1 MSSIYF
7 DANATTPL
15 DPAVRTA
22 MLPFLGK
29 TFGNPSS
36 IHQIGRAARAHL
48 DAARERMA
56 DCWRCQ
62 PSEIV
67 FTSGG
72 TESNNLA
79 ILGTARL
86 LRSRGRHIITS
97 AIEHHAVLHCCEH
110 LERREG
116 FEVTYLPVSR
126 EGLLVP
132 EALASA
138 IRPDT
143 ILVSIMAAN
152 NEIGTL
158 QPVVEL
164 GAICEARGVVFHTDA
179 VQWFG
184 KEPFTDIHQFHASL
198 VSACA
203 HKYYGPKGVGAL
215 FVQSPLRL
223 EPILFGGPQEN
234 ERRAGT
240 ENLAAVAGFT
250 EATARFVRT
259 PVFQRAHLQPLTDRL
274 LDAGERLHECGVTA
288 IGNRQHRLANTVAFA
303 VERCDTMTLL
313 AALDLEGICA
323 SGGAACSAGSLQPSH
338 ILRALGLLQPRNT
351 ALLRFSLGHDAT
363 RAEIEHVARVLPEII
378 RRVQDR
384 QQPPNL
390 M

>member
-1 MSSIYF
+1 
-7 DANATTPL
+7 
-15 DPAVRTA
+15 
-22 MLPFLGK
+22 
-29 TFGNPSS
+29 
-36 IHQIGRAARAHL
+36 
-48 DAARERMA
+48 
-56 DCWRCQ
+56 
-62 PSEIV
+62 
-67 FTSGG
+67 
-72 TESNNLA
+72 
-79 ILGTARL
+79 
-86 LRSRGRHIITS
+86 
-97 AIEHHAVLHCCEH
+97 
-110 LERREG
+110 
-116 FEVTYLPVSR
+116 
-126 EGLLVP
+126 
-132 EALASA
+132 
-138 IRPDT
+138 
-143 ILVSIMAAN
+143 
-152 NEIGTL
+152 
-158 QPVVEL
+158 
-164 GAICEARGVVFHTDA
+164 
-179 VQWFG
+179 
-184 KEPFTDIHQFHASL
+184 

>member
-1 MSSIYF
+1 MRSICF

-15 DPAVRTA
+15 DPAVRAA
-22 MLPFLGK
+22 MLPFLAEIS
-29 TFGNPSS
+29 GNPSS
-36 IHQIGRAARAHL
+36 IHQMGRAARAHL
-48 DAARERMA
+48 DAARERVA
-56 DCWRCQ
+56 TSWRCQ
-62 PSEIV
+62 PSEVV

-79 ILGTARL
+79 ILGTARF

-110 LERREG
+110 LEQQEG
-116 FEVTYLPVSR
+116 FHVTYLPVNG
-126 EGLLVP
+126 EGLIAP
-132 EALASA
+132 ETLASA

-143 ILVSIMAAN
+143 ILVSLMAAN
-152 NEIGTL
+152 NEIGTI
-158 QPVVEL
+158 QPVAEL
-164 GAICEARGVVFHTDA
+164 GRICENRGVVFHTDA

-184 KEPFTDIHQFHASL
+184 KEPFTGIRQFHAPL

-240 ENLAAVAGFT
+240 ENLAAIVGFA

-259 PVFQRAHLQPLTDRL
+259 PVFQRAQLQTLAERL
-274 LDAGERLHECGVTA
+274 LA
-288 IGNRQHRLANTVAFA
+288 IGTQPPAPGIIALGSRQHRLANTIAFA
-303 VERCDTMTLL
+303 VHGCDTLTLL

-323 SGGAACSAGSLQPSH
+323 AGGSACSAGSVQPSH
-338 ILRALGLLQPRNT
+338 VLQALGLPLPAKNT
-351 ALLRFSLGHDAT
+351 ALLRFSLGRDT
-363 RAEIEHVARVLPEII
+363 TMAEVEHVAGLLPEII
-378 RRVQDR
+378 HRVQDR
-384 QQPPNL
+384 
-390 M
+390 